1 MEERLRSHY
10 ESLTRVIG
18 FTRTADSKAAPVLA
32 GHLALAGTLAAR
44 RDDWAGSL
52 ANGPWEGAA
61 TILLAVLLAYA
72 ILAILALLMAGSVYL
87 PRTPANSTSLIY
99 FADVGAIP
107 LHAFVE
113 GAKGMEP
120 ERIEEQ
126 LLEQIHTV
134 SKIVVVKMHRVRWA
148 YLLSA
153 PAGAIW
159 VVLLAWGG
167 S

>member
-1 MEERLRSHY
+1 MEERLQSHY
-10 ESLTRVIG
+10 EALARVIG

-44 RDDWAGSL
+44 RGDWAGPL
-52 ANGPWEGAA
+52 ANGSWDTAVN
-61 TILLAVLLAYA
+61 ILLVLLVVYA
-72 ILAILALLMAGSVYL
+72 SFSILALLMAGSVYL
-87 PRTPANSTSLIY
+87 PRTPTNGTSLIY
-99 FADVGAIP
+99 FADVGTMP
-107 LHAFVE
+107 LHAFIE
-113 GAKGMEP
+113 QAKGMEP

-167 S
+167 F